1 MTSRT
6 SSAADFLL
14 APEVQQILKTVFA
27 EPTKPYSRSALAKA
41 TRLTP
46 DDVERTQQ
54 HLLQSGILIQHPA
67 EAEAEAE
74 ADGEAGPVSANTGF
88 VFYAELRRI
97 ALKSFAAAEPLRAML
112 LSRFKDSVLQAVLL
126 GEDAEGT
133 LTLLVVHGERQ
144 PDAAAMATA
153 CQKLRSTL
161 GRHLQVHVLGHA
173 SFEAHAARTRLAQRL
188 ASGEAMQIIAPGETK
203 ARAPSRRGG
212 LLQAAKARLKAFRF

>member
-27 EPTKPYSRSALAKA
+27 NPTQPHSRSALAKA

-54 HLLQSGILIQHPA
+54 HLLQSGILIQHP
-67 EAEAEAE
+67 AE

-112 LSRFKDSVLQAVLL
+112 RTKFKDSVLQAVLL

-133 LTLLVVHGERQ
+133 LNLLIVHGERL
-144 PDAAAMATA
+144 PDAAAMAAA
-153 CQKLRSTL
+153 CQKLRGTL
-161 GRHLQVHVLGHA
+161 GRHLQVHVLSHA
-173 SFEAHAARTRLAQRL
+173 SFEAHAARTQLARRL
-188 ASGEAMQIIAPGETK
+188 ASGEAMQILAPGETK
-203 ARAPSRRGG
+203 AQAPSGRGG
-212 LLQAAKARLKAFRF
+212 LLQAAKARLTAFRL

>member
-14 APEVQQILKTVFA
+14 APEVQQILKTVFSD
-27 EPTKPYSRSALAKA
+27 PSKQYTRSALAKA

-54 HLLQSGILIQHPA
+54 HLLQSGILIQHPTDA
-67 EAEAEAE
+67 N
-74 ADGEAGPVSANTGF
+74 GEAGSVSANTGF
-88 VFYAELRRI
+88 VFYPELRRI

-112 LSRFKDSVLQAVLL
+112 RSKFKDSVLQAVLL

-133 LTLLVVHGERQ
+133 LELLVVHGERL
-144 PDAAAMATA
+144 PDEAAMASA

-161 GRHLQVHVLGHA
+161 GRHLHVHVMNHA
-173 SFEAHAARTRLAQRL
+173 SFVAHAARTQLVQRL
-188 ASGEAMQIIAPGETK
+188 VAGEAVQILAPGETK
-203 ARAPSRRGG
+203 AQPGRERNG
-212 LLQAAKARLKAFRF
+212 LLLIARSRLASLKR